1 MPSPLVCV
9 DIPEAHKF
17 HSGKGTECSFP
28 TGRVNENWN
37 HPKANS
43 GQYSA
48 RDHSL
53 LFCFQSNDIFLMKTP
68 VPCAVAR
75 LWLFCFL
82 STSASM
88 IIPWT
93 FIFKGWLG
101 EFIVGKREPFNLL
114 QSNIHPSLYFVETC
128 NVTKSRT
135 YHDSTALPQKS

>member
-1 MPSPLVCV
+1 MTTRLTSEMPSPLVCV

-28 TGRVNENWN
+28 TGKVNENWN

-43 GQYSA
+43 GQCSA

-75 LWLFCFL
+75 LWLFCDVNFRFNDYSL
-82 STSASM
+82 DVY
-88 IIPWT
+88 IPGVARR
-93 FIFKGWLG
+93 INCRK
-101 EFIVGKREPFNLL
+101 
-114 QSNIHPSLYFVETC
+114 
-128 NVTKSRT
+128 
-135 YHDSTALPQKS
+135 